1 MIWKSWRAGTP
12 MQGRKGPRPRS
23 CRDAHR
29 LRSRA
34 RGRLLT
40 RILLGG
46 GFVGAYVGAG
56 GSVIFRDRRATAGRR
71 PWPCPPT
78 AASHRLSGRP
88 CQRLAT
94 PWSPTSPARCL
105 QVALYSW
112 LYTCSVGV
120 TGWIIRAAGGGT
132 AVRVRR
138 RRPDG
143 SLAISLPETARGGR
157 SLSAAVR
164 RRQARHACLGLCLVH
179 ASLRGSWNKAWM
191 LLS

>member
-12 MQGRKGPRPRS
+12 RQGRKGPRRRS
-23 CRDAHR
+23 CRDAHKLH
-29 LRSRA
+29 LRASS
-34 RGRLLT
+34 RLLT
-40 RILLGG
+40 RILLGRG
-46 GFVGAYVGAG
+46 IRWGVRAAG
-56 GSVIFRDRRATAGRR
+56 PGPVIFRDRRAVAM
-71 PWPCPPT
+71 PT
-78 AASHRLSGRP
+78 NHAPHRLSGRP

-164 RRQARHACLGLCLVH
+164 RRQARHAWISALCV
-179 ASLRGSWNKAWM
+179 SAWK
-191 LLS
+191 LE